1 MAVPVD
7 IPKSEAS
14 RAEGNTAF
22 KKGKWVE
29 AIGHYTNAVIYNPE
43 DPVAYCNRAQAFL
56 KLDKYHDAER
66 DCTSALALPKGK
78 NNIKALYRRGLA
90 RKGMEKVEGALS
102 DMEEVLRLDKSNSAV
117 KPELE
122 ELQEMKTKMD
132 QEKKKPS
139 RRPLTPPTLPKPL
152 PKESSNP
159 PKSKDVSDLT
169 NLTQDLGLK
178 STYSQ
183 LPEEK
188 KESSFAAMRKSRDG
202 KKMSFA
208 GESTPQQSAR
218 LQAKETAA
226 DAALSAIFPPLKPRV
241 TPISESK
248 KPAAS
253 TINGNSAPSTSN
265 LPPLPTSLDTT
276 STSPGA
282 GLSLLR
288 YFTSSPTYNFSL
300 LSLYPAE
307 NIPKILG
314 TLLEPD
320 TLGFLLL
327 ALDEGANKGTEK
339 EKENVKKILEG
350 LRQTK
355 RWKMNVGMLSA
366 HEKKAGEGAW
376 KSCGGTGSWI

>member
-1 MAVPVD
+1 
-7 IPKSEAS
+7 
-14 RAEGNTAF
+14 
-22 KKGKWVE
+22 
-29 AIGHYTNAVIYNPE
+29 
-43 DPVAYCNRAQAFL
+43 
-56 KLDKYHDAER
+56 
-66 DCTSALALPKGK
+66 
-78 NNIKALYRRGLA
+78 
-90 RKGMEKVEGALS
+90 
-102 DMEEVLRLDKSNSAV
+102 MEEVLRLDKSNTAV

-132 QEKKKPS
+132 QEKKVASSFHYVRLWTWLTALQKPS

-178 STYSQ
+178 STSSR

-208 GESTPQQSAR
+208 GESTQQSAR
-218 LQAKETAA
+218 LQDKETAA
-226 DAALSAIFPPLKPRV
+226 DVALSAIFPPSKPRV

-253 TINGNSAPSTSN
+253 TINANSAPSTSV

-366 HEKKAGEGAW
+366 HEKKAGESAW

>member
-1 MAVPVD
+1 M
-7 IPKSEAS
+7 
-14 RAEGNTAF
+14 
-22 KKGKWVE
+22 
-29 AIGHYTNAVIYNPE
+29 
-43 DPVAYCNRAQAFL
+43 
-56 KLDKYHDAER
+56 
-66 DCTSALALPKGK
+66 
-78 NNIKALYRRGLA
+78 YRRGLA
-90 RKGMEKVEGALS
+90 RKGLEKIEEALS
-102 DMEEVLRLDKSNSAV
+102 DMEEVLRLDKSNTAV

-139 RRPLTPPTLPKPL
+139 RRPLTPPILPKPL
-152 PKESSNP
+152 PKKSSNP
-159 PKSKDVSDLT
+159 PKSEDVSDLT

-178 STYSQ
+178 STSSRS
-183 LPEEK
+183 PEEK
-188 KESSFAAMRKSRDG
+188 KESSFAAIRKSRDG
-202 KKMSFA
+202 KKMSFV
-208 GESTPQQSAR
+208 GESTSQLSKQPQD
-218 LQAKETAA
+218 KEAA
-226 DAALSAIFPPLKPRV
+226 TDAALSAIFPPSKPRV
-241 TPISESK
+241 TSTSGSK

-253 TINGNSAPSTSN
+253 TINVNSTPSTSA

-307 NIPKILG
+307 NIPIILG

-327 ALDEGANKGTEK
+327 ALDEGASKGTETD
-339 EKENVKKILEG
+339 KENVKKILEG

-355 RWKMNVGMLSA
+355 RWKMNIGMLSTD
-366 HEKKAGEGAW
+366 EKKAGENAW
-376 KSCGGTGSWI
+376 KSCGGIGSWI